1 MRVRQVKAHRA
12 SLPPPVIPTP
22 LRALLSDDAHAR
34 FVQLTPAD
42 QRHLIDVATRLAGE
56 GASTELVTAG
66 LLHDIGKAV
75 PGTPIRIIDRIVYVM
90 LPAAARAWI
99 GNRPATILT
108 GGIVA
113 LYHHA
118 EASADLATAW
128 GYPER
133 VVWLIRH
140 HERRDLHDDQLKALI
155 AADDASDGMPTQ

>member
-1 MRVRQVKAHRA
+1 MPA
-12 SLPPPVIPTP
+12 PF
-22 LRALLSDDAHAR
+22 RALLSDDAHAR
-34 FVQLTPAD
+34 FNQLTPAD
-42 QRHLIDVATRLAGE
+42 QRHLIDVATRLSGG
-56 GASTELVTAG
+56 GANSDLVTAG

-99 GNRPATILT
+99 ASRPVTRLT

-118 EASADLATAW
+118 EASADLAAGW

-133 VVWLIRH
+133 VVWLIRN
-140 HERRDLHDDQLKALI
+140 HERRDLLDAQLSALI